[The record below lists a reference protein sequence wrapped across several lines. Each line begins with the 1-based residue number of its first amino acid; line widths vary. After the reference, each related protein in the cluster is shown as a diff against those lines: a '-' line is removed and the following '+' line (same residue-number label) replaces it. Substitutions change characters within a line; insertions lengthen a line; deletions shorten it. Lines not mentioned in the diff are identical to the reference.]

1 MKKSLHHSTI
11 ITLLFLLLLSVT
23 ACKDTDELPDE
34 TPTVPDTDIA
44 VVQDTAVK
52 PTGGKASECQPGQ
65 DIDNTW
71 DGKFSS
77 DGGVPYHSVWNQS
90 AAFPVTLEYY
100 FEEGTEID
108 YLIYYTRSGNGNFG
122 ELDLLIATDAEH
134 SDWKPYGSYNFRM
147 QNAPSKITFKETQ
160 KLTGIRFVV
169 KSGAGNFVSCDE
181 MEFYRY
187 NQQNDMEKQ
196 LLGVFSDITCSD
208 LKEGVTEKE
217 INALPEYFAAL
228 AKALRDNTYDSH
240 EREFR
245 IRTYAPYSIA
255 EEWAEKLMTRKY
267 GNLDNPTGISVQ
279 EGDEIMVL
287 VGDTHGQQ
295 ISLQS
300 IWESG
305 EEYRQTNVSGDIYFL
320 RPGVNKLT
328 MRNQGQLFVMYNTD
342 LTAPEAQP
350 VKIHILPGSGT
361 VTGFFDLKEHQTD
374 EKYAELLSK
383 ATHK

>member
-196 LLGVFSDITCSD
+196 LLGVFSDITCSG

-217 INALPEYFAAL
+217 IKY
-228 AKALRDNTYDSH
+228 LR
-240 EREFR
+240 
-245 IRTYAPYSIA
+245 
-255 EEWAEKLMTRKY
+255 
-267 GNLDNPTGISVQ
+267 
-279 EGDEIMVL
+279 
-287 VGDTHGQQ
+287 
-295 ISLQS
+295 
-300 IWESG
+300 
-305 EEYRQTNVSGDIYFL
+305 
-320 RPGVNKLT
+320 
-328 MRNQGQLFVMYNTD
+328 
-342 LTAPEAQP
+342 QP
-350 VKIHILPGSGT
+350 
-361 VTGFFDLKEHQTD
+361 
-374 EKYAELLSK
+374 
-383 ATHK
+383 